1 MKMPKRFLYAAVL
14 PLCGF
19 IGYSFFSYYAF
30 ADEAGELELNFGA
43 DIDKKKYL
51 SWSDG

>member
-1 MKMPKRFLYAAVL
+1 MLVDPEIGTGLQTIPKTVIDIQ
-14 PLCGF
+14 
-19 IGYSFFSYYAF
+19 IGK
-30 ADEAGELELNFGA
+30 AGPGILAIKDGIINGA